1 MRRCGERRQNEVVKV
16 LQEKEL
22 KDVSALIFANKQV
35 QSDRWTYAHSPTHR
49 KVCVGVVKED
59 RMRCSRYSRRRN

>member
-1 MRRCGERRQNEVVKV
+1 MLYVYKF
-16 LQEKEL
+16 KEL
-22 KDVSALIFANKQV
+22 KDVSVLIFANKQV

-59 RMRCSRYSRRRN
+59 